1 MDERLEKALDFSN
14 YMLTLSNQKR
24 LLAEKYQEELI
35 HFYNGSQ
42 FTITRELITFVS
54 IMVSSDQDEVV
65 ITDDNNIPCM
75 IEDIS
80 IFYEHILDLYATAS
94 NNYHSAYLQLKTS
107 RRVEKLVNHEQ

>member
-14 YMLTLSNQKR
+14 YMLTLNNQKR
-24 LLAEKYQEELI
+24 LLAEKYQESLI

-54 IMVSSDQDEVV
+54 IMVSSDQDEIV

-75 IEDIS
+75 VEDLEKFYSEIINKYS
-80 IFYEHILDLYATAS
+80 IAS
-94 NNYHSAYLQLKTS
+94 NNYYTEYASLKKNRS
-107 RRVEKLVNHEQ
+107 VEKLVNYE

>member
-35 HFYNGSQ
+35 HFYSGSQ

-54 IMVSSDQDEVV
+54 TMVSADQDEIV
-65 ITDDNNIPCM
+65 IADDNNIPCM
-75 IEDIS
+75 VEDLAN
-80 IFYEHILDLYATAS
+80 FYSEIINKYTIAS
-94 NNYHSAYLQLKTS
+94 NNYCIMRCAI
-107 RRVEKLVNHEQ
+107 N

>member
-14 YMLTLSNQKR
+14 YMLTLNNQKR
-24 LLAEKYQEELI
+24 LLAEKYQESLI

-54 IMVSSDQDEVV
+54 IMVSSDQDEIV

-75 IEDIS
+75 VENLED
-80 IFYEHILDLYATAS
+80 FYSEIINKYAIAS
-94 NNYHSAYLQLKTS
+94 NDYYTAYDSLKKNRS
-107 RRVEKLVNHEQ
+107 VEKLVNYE

>member
-14 YMLTLSNQKR
+14 YMLTLNNQKR

-42 FTITRELITFVS
+42 FTLTRELITFVS
-54 IMVSSDQDEVV
+54 AMVSADQDEVV

-75 IEDIS
+75 IEDLS
-80 IFYEHILDLYATAS
+80 EFYSEIINKYTSAS
-94 NNYHSAYLQLKTS
+94 NSYYTSYVNLKKNRS
-107 RRVEKLVNHEQ
+107 IEKLVNYE

>member
-14 YMLTLSNQKR
+14 YMLTLNNQKR

-42 FTITRELITFVS
+42 FTLTRELITFVS
-54 IMVSSDQDEVV
+54 AMITVDQDEVV

-75 IEDIS
+75 VENLNN
-80 IFYEHILDLYATAS
+80 FYDEIINKYTSAS
-94 NNYHSAYLQLKTS
+94 NSYYTAYNELKKNRT
-107 RRVEKLVNHEQ
+107 VEKLVNYE

>member
-35 HFYNGSQ
+35 HFYSGSQ

-54 IMVSSDQDEVV
+54 TMVSADQDEIV
-65 ITDDNNIPCM
+65 IADDNNIPCM
-75 IEDIS
+75 VEDLAN
-80 IFYEHILDLYATAS
+80 FYSEIINKRS
-94 NNYHSAYLQLKTS
+94 
-107 RRVEKLVNHEQ
+107 VEKLVDYE